1 MRILIS
7 NDDGYSAPGILALR
21 AAFENE
27 HEVWLA
33 APAEEQSGASHK
45 LSFGVPLRAKRLAE
59 RTFAVSGTPTDAV
72 YLAIHHLMPEPP
84 ELVLSGINRGVN
96 AGDDITYSGTV
107 AVAIEGAILGLPAL
121 AFSLELSPNMDY
133 VPAALAAKRLVQMV
147 IAEGLPKGTFLN
159 VNIPAKAEE
168 DELRFAVTHQGARNY
183 DHSIIERP
191 DPRGEPYYWI
201 GGNPLGYFSQEG
213 SDCDAI
219 AAGLVSVTPLCVDL
233 THRDFLPKLGAW
245 FSRQ

>member
-1 MRILIS
+1 MRLLIS
-7 NDDGYSAPGILALR
+7 NDDGYAAPGILALR
-21 AAFENE
+21 AAFEGE

-45 LSFGVPLRAKRLAE
+45 LSFGVPLRTRKLGE
-59 RTFAVSGTPTDAV
+59 RCYAVSGTPTDAV

-84 ELVLSGINRGVN
+84 DLVLSGINRGVN

-121 AFSLELSPNMDY
+121 AFSLELSASMDY
-133 VPAALAAKRLVQMV
+133 APAALAAKRLVEQV
-147 IAEGLPKGTFLN
+147 LAQGLPKGTFLN
-159 VNIPAKAEE
+159 VNIPAGATA
-168 DELRFAVTHQGARNY
+168 DTLRFAVTFQGARNY

-201 GGNPLGYFSQEG
+201 GGNPLGYFSREG

-219 AAGLVSVTPLCVDL
+219 AAGFVSVTPLHVDL
-233 THRDFLPKLGAW
+233 TDRAFLPKLNAW